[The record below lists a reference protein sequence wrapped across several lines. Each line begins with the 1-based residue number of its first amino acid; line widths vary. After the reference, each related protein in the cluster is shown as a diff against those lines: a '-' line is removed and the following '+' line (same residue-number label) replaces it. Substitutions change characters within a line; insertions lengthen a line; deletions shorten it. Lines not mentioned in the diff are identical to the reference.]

1 MRSRLPGVGPRN
13 LGAVDPDR
21 RERRLALLR
30 VGLLAA
36 TLAAVAIV
44 ALATGFRP
52 SAGDLRAWG
61 EAPGPAGPVLFVPLS
76 VALGCLLFPGP
87 ILAGAA
93 GLLFGTAVGT
103 PIALAA
109 ATLTAVAEMSITR
122 YVSGARVGALVPERA
137 RRADEFLDR
146 RGFWAVLYMR
156 LAPRIPYHPG
166 NYGAAL
172 TRLRA
177 RDMATGTAIGALP
190 RTFAYV
196 ALGGSLDDLG
206 SPEAIAALVLLVLTA
221 IVGGVVARHQIA
233 RERSS

>member
-52 SAGDLRAWG
+52 SAGDLRDWG
-61 EAPGPAGPVLFVPLS
+61 ESLGPAGPVLFIPLS

-87 ILAGAA
+87 LLAGAA

-103 PIALAA
+103 PVALLA
-109 ATLTAVAEMSITR
+109 ATLTAVAEMLITR
-122 YVSGARVGALVPERA
+122 YVAGARVGALLPERA
-137 RRADEFLDR
+137 RRLDDFLDR
-146 RGFWAVLYMR
+146 RGFWALLYIR
-156 LAPRIPYHPG
+156 LAPGVPYHLV
-166 NYGAAL
+166 NYGAGL
-172 TRLRA
+172 TRLRV
-177 RDMATGTAIGALP
+177 RDMAAATPIGALP

-196 ALGGSLDDLG
+196 ALGGSLGNLG
-206 SPEAIAALVLLVLTA
+206 SPEAIVALVLLVLTA
-221 IVGGVVARHQIA
+221 IVGGVIARRQIA
-233 RERSS
+233 RERSG